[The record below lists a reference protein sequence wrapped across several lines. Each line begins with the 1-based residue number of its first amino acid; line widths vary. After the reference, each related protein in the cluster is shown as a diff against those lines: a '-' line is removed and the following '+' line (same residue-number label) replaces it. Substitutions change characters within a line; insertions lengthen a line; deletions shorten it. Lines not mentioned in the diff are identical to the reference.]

1 MRIERISTSEIHF
14 QPKGTHTNF
23 KDLDGQIFGKLTVI
37 GYAGYRNS
45 RGHWYCRCGC
55 GNIAIVSCKDLC
67 VSKQPVHSCG
77 CDDGRG
83 TASGTHYMTGTY
95 VFRIWTEMRSR
106 CNNPRRKRY
115 KDYGGRGITVCDR
128 WQVFENFFADMGH
141 PPTSKHSLDRKDNN
155 KGYSPDNCRWATQT
169 EQANNTRKNVRIT
182 FQGKTLTMK
191 ELARELHVNYWS
203 LRGRLRNYKW
213 SVERA

>member
-1 MRIERISTSEIHF
+1 
-14 QPKGTHTNF
+14 
-23 KDLDGQIFGKLTVI
+23 
-37 GYAGYRNS
+37 
-45 RGHWYCRCGC
+45 
-55 GNIAIVSCKDLC
+55 
-67 VSKQPVHSCG
+67 
-77 CDDGRG
+77 
-83 TASGTHYMTGTY
+83 MTGTY

-191 ELARELHVNYWS
+191 EWARELHVNYWS

-213 SVERA
+213 SVERAFTTPY